1 MERHRKSKSHATV
14 KKHRLRKRDL
24 EDVPRLNNNSKRM
37 KKEFV
42 TMKRELEEAKLEVV
56 KIKKEKKDIEEK
68 LRMFKLQMVKNIIL
82 IVT

>member
-1 MERHRKSKSHATV
+1 
-14 KKHRLRKRDL
+14 
-24 EDVPRLNNNSKRM
+24 
-37 KKEFV
+37 
-42 TMKRELEEAKLEVV
+42 MKRELEEAKLEVV